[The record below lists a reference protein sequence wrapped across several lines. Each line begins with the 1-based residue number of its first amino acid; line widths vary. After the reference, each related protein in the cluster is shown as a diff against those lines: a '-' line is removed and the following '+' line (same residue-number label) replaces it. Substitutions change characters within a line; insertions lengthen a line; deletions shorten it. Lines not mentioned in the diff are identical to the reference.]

1 MKRTIHIAN
10 WFFSPSSC
18 FATTN
23 TTKKPPTEGAG
34 VSVRVNPVVFARCVR
49 VGHMTVLRRVAR
61 AVSDRSVLPEVLVF
75 VDSTLSASAPG
86 DFRPVFLEFQSR

>member
-1 MKRTIHIAN
+1 MRLLLFREKN
-10 WFFSPSSC
+10 LQL
-18 FATTN
+18 
-23 TTKKPPTEGAG
+23 GAG
-34 VSVRVNPVVFARCVR
+34 VSVRVNPVVFARCIR

-86 DFRPVFLEFQSR
+86 DFRPVFLEFQ

>member
-1 MKRTIHIAN
+1 MKRTIHRGMILL
-10 WFFSPSSC
+10 SYSC

-23 TTKKPPTEGAG
+23 TKKKPPTGGAG